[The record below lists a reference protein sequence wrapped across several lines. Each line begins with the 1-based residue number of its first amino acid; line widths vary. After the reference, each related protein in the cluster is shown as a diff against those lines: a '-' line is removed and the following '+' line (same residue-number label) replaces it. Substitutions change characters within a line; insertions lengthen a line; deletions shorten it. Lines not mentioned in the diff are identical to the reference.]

1 MDKSK
6 QPTKQCFRDGYGE
19 GSLIAL
25 GIIRPTQN
33 SRCIKVKINQL
44 FLNSLKYKI
53 YLRELGG
60 NCWDKYRAS
69 RQLGPIRNVG
79 PL

>member
-1 MDKSK
+1 MGKAK
-6 QPTKQCFRDGYGE
+6 QPTKQYFLDRPPTQNESMYGE

-25 GIIRPTQN
+25 GIICPTQN
-33 SRCIKVKINQL
+33 SRYIKVKINQL

-60 NCWDKYRAS
+60 NCWDKY
-69 RQLGPIRNVG
+69 
-79 PL
+79 

>member
-1 MDKSK
+1 MGKAK
-6 QPTKQCFRDGYGE
+6 QPTKQYSRDRSPTQSESMNGE

-33 SRCIKVKINQL
+33 SRYIKVKVNQL

-60 NCWDKYRAS
+60 NCWDKY
-69 RQLGPIRNVG
+69 
-79 PL
+79 